1 MAAKESFF
9 KQNHNLL
16 GGYYIP
22 VRNNWNYK
30 LIKRHLSDKEK
41 ELYEKEFGEEII
53 SDDDFYQWYKKI
65 HYSYN

>member
-1 MAAKESFF
+1 MAAKEPFF

-16 GGYYIP
+16 GGYYIK

-30 LIKRHLSDKEK
+30 LIKRHLSEKEK

-53 SDDDFYQWYKKI
+53 SDDDFYRWYKKI